1 MTLKTHTAHDTPVT
15 FTASDWSLLQNVPTE
30 LRAIREILADSVKAS
45 KEETAAIRAAIKASD
60 ERCES
65 QLAMANKRIDEAHKR
80 LEVLD
85 KRFGRWAAKLTA
97 YAGAAACG
105 TAAFVWAAKAFFKI
119 G

>member
-1 MTLKTHTAHDTPVT
+1 MTLKTQPAHDTPVT
-15 FTASDWSLLQNVPTE
+15 FTAADWSTLQNVPVE
-30 LRAIREILADSVKAS
+30 LKAIREILSESVRAS
-45 KEETAAIRAAIKASD
+45 KEETAAIREAIKASD

-85 KRFGRWAAKLTA
+85 KRFGRWVAQVTA
-97 YAGAAACG
+97 YVGAAGCFI
-105 TAAFVWAAKAFFKI
+105 AFLAWAAKAFFKI